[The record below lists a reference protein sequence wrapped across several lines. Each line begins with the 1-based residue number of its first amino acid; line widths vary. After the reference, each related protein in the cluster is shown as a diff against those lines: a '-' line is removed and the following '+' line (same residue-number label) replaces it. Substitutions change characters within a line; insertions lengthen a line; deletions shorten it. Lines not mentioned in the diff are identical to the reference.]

1 MQRIIVIPD
10 SFKGALSSREA
21 GSAIATGLASV
32 TDTEVLVVPIAD
44 GGEGT
49 VEAFVAAAG
58 GALQSATV
66 CGVFFGERVPVH
78 YGLVEP
84 DVAVVETASCAGL
97 PLASGREDT
106 GRATT
111 FGVGEPVSYTH
122 LRAHETL
129 S

>member
-32 TDTEVLVVPIAD
+32 TDAELLVAPIAD

-78 YGLVEP
+78 YG
-84 DVAVVETASCAGL
+84 
-97 PLASGREDT
+97 
-106 GRATT
+106 
-111 FGVGEPVSYTH
+111 
-122 LRAHETL
+122 
-129 S
+129 

>member
-58 GALQSATV
+58 GALRSATV
-66 CGVFFGERVPVH
+66 CGVFYGERVPVH
-78 YGLVEP
+78 YLEHKSSRLTRRLKGDQLV
-84 DVAVVETASCAGL
+84 SKGSIKQIKRML
-97 PLASGREDT
+97 GI
-106 GRATT
+106 
-111 FGVGEPVSYTH
+111 
-122 LRAHETL
+122 
-129 S
+129 

>member
-58 GALQSATV
+58 GALRSATV
-66 CGVFFGERVPVH
+66 CGVFYGERVPVH

-97 PLASGREDT
+97 PLASG
-106 GRATT
+106 
-111 FGVGEPVSYTH
+111 PVSYTH
-122 LRAHETL
+122 LTL
-129 S
+129 PTNREV

>member
-49 VEAFVAAAG
+49 VEAAPTRLCGQFHGCVGAIVAGSG
-58 GALQSATV
+58 GHPDGV
-66 CGVFFGERVPVH
+66 CHGDVSRGE
-78 YGLVEP
+78 
-84 DVAVVETASCAGL
+84 
-97 PLASGREDT
+97 GR
-106 GRATT
+106 GRA
-111 FGVGEPVSYTH
+111 GPGPHHVG
-122 LRAHETL
+122 A
-129 S
+129 